1 MIDKNYLY
9 NISFPD
15 EKILEITFLDKS
27 DFYSL
32 SLKNNNYIVIG
43 GDENI
48 ETNII
53 GIAENDNVYYITTD
67 DLNFCYISINIQT
80 FIKQLLLFRDYV
92 NHFPKNPDDKKISEL
107 TENFKLKILELDI
120 NSFYNE
126 NTFWSQIC
134 EEMEY
139 GIII

>member
-92 NHFPKNPDDKKISEL
+92 NHFPKNSDDKKISEL

>member
-48 ETNII
+48 ET
-53 GIAENDNVYYITTD
+53 
-67 DLNFCYISINIQT
+67 
-80 FIKQLLLFRDYV
+80 
-92 NHFPKNPDDKKISEL
+92 KNLS
-107 TENFKLKILELDI
+107 T
-120 NSFYNE
+120 
-126 NTFWSQIC
+126 
-134 EEMEY
+134 
-139 GIII
+139 

>member
-1 MIDKNYLY
+1 MWTG
-9 NISFPD
+9 S
-15 EKILEITFLDKS
+15 
-27 DFYSL
+27 
-32 SLKNNNYIVIG
+32 
-43 GDENI
+43 
-48 ETNII
+48 NII